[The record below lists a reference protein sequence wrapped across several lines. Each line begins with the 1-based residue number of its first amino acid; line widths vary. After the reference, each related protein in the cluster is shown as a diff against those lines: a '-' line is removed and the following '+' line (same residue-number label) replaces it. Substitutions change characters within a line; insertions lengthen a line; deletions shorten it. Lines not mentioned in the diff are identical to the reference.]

1 MTDAGGEG
9 DIRGGDHYEE
19 VLRGEN
25 VVSISQKGEGDI
37 TSLVDVNQAC
47 LLFLKTLIGLQ
58 GCNKGDLFLST
69 RAPREQE
76 GIIDSQEATRTESL
90 EFLLPVLNDFIIT
103 KILVKS

>member
-25 VVSISQKGEGDI
+25 VVSMSISQKGEGDI

-47 LLFLKTLIGLQ
+47 LLFLEDT
-58 GCNKGDLFLST
+58 N
-69 RAPREQE
+69 RAPR
-76 GIIDSQEATRTESL
+76 
-90 EFLLPVLNDFIIT
+90 V
-103 KILVKS
+103 